1 MRYTDPRKS
10 DWIRAI
16 SYKECVY
23 TLPQY
28 QEKGKVPDLT
38 GMGLRDAM
46 FVLDKLGMGVVAHG
60 VGKVKYQ
67 SIAPGTLLPGG
78 DQRIE
83 VYLE

>member
-1 MRYTDPRKS
+1 MPYNDPKKS
-10 DWIRAI
+10 DWIRTI
-16 SYKECVY
+16 SDKEGVY

-28 QEKGKVPDLT
+28 QEKGKVPDLG

-46 FVLDKLGMGVVAHG
+46 FVLDKLGIGVVAHG

-67 SIAPGTLLPGG
+67 SISPGTLLPGG

-83 VYLE
+83 IFLE